1 MLQVTPRMAN
11 AGVAKLKELGYENVE
26 FVDPQLVF
34 MAMLEKAPLSLSR
47 AIEIAAHEQ
56 WESDTFCDEKA

>member
-1 MLQVTPRMAN
+1 MFQITPKMAN

-26 FVDPQLVF
+26 FTDPQLVF
-34 MAMLEKAPLSLSR
+34 MAMLDMAPLKMSR
-47 AIEIAAHEQ
+47 ALELAAHEQ